1 VEEPTNMILKIETSG
16 KTNAAALSQKK
27 KNSLCAAM
35 DERQVKGIWWRDQKT
50 KTSKNQTGNLEQQID
65 PRPHSNS

>member
-1 VEEPTNMILKIETSG
+1 MILKIETSG

-27 KNSLCAAM
+27 KNLCAAM

-50 KTSKNQTGNLEQQID
+50 
-65 PRPHSNS
+65 